1 MYRRRDVGVVTRAL
15 RILEALRGFKLG
27 RRISEVAAEVGAS
40 ERTVR
45 RDLAELQDAGFEIEI
60 SNREH
65 RSYACLHSEQA
76 YSAVPITKR
85 ERFTLLAVRSVF
97 EVLHGTP
104 FLEDVGAVMQKL
116 EQRMSAKERIER
128 DAFGERFMYMPDH
141 GTKSYAGKE
150 DIIDAIQTGIIS
162 RKIVGYRY
170 ADAQKRAQQGFMA
183 PLGMVLYRNG
193 LYALGARMKQPDGD
207 VLISAVRWF
216 AVERFTDAEH
226 LRAQKFEIPPEFDMR
241 KFMHGAFGPH
251 LADDSGPHDVV
262 VEFSREKAHLVAS
275 RTWHPSQKL
284 EQLDDGR
291 LRLAFQVPS
300 LAPVVSWVLEW
311 GPHAQAIAP
320 AALVH
325 DVVDELDRA
334 RSLYTRPMST

>member
-1 MYRRRDVGVVTRAL
+1 
-15 RILEALRGFKLG
+15 
-27 RRISEVAAEVGAS
+27 
-40 ERTVR
+40 VR
-45 RDLAELQDAGFEIEI
+45 W
-60 SNREH
+60 
-65 RSYACLHSEQA
+65 
-76 YSAVPITKR
+76 
-85 ERFTLLAVRSVF
+85 
-97 EVLHGTP
+97 
-104 FLEDVGAVMQKL
+104 MQKL
-116 EQRMSAKERIER
+116 EQRLSAKERTER

-141 GTKSYAGKE
+141 GTRSYAGKE

-162 RKIVGYRY
+162 RKVVGYRY
-170 ADAQKRAQQGFMA
+170 AGAQKRPQQGFMA

-193 LYALGARMKQPDGD
+193 LYALGARMTQPDGD
-207 VLISAVRWF
+207 

-226 LRAQKFEIPPEFDMR
+226 LRAQKFEVPPDFDMR

-251 LADDSGPHDVV
+251 LADDNGPHDVV

-275 RTWHPSQKL
+275 RTWHPSQRL

-291 LRLAFQVPS
+291 LRVAFQGPS

-320 AALVH
+320 GDLVH

-334 RSLYTRPMST
+334 RALYWRPSST